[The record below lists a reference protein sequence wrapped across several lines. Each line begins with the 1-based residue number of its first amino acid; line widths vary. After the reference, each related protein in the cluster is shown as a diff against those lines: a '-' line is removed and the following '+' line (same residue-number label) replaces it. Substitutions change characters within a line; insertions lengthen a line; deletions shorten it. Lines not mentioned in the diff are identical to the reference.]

1 LYTNNSPER
10 FSQNAI
16 DKQTSTRASA
26 RDSSFIDKTCSAM
39 IICRF
44 SAYVAARHRYFSLL
58 SLSLSLS
65 LFIYAPSRFPTSVT
79 LGNLAVLKIIA
90 ALALAV
96 GFAKF

>member
-1 LYTNNSPER
+1 
-10 FSQNAI
+10 
-16 DKQTSTRASA
+16 
-26 RDSSFIDKTCSAM
+26 M

-58 SLSLSLS
+58 SLSLSL
-65 LFIYAPSRFPTSVT
+65 FIYVPSRFPTSVT